1 VAQQGPPRRPPS
13 RASRGSRITSRT
25 RSRRIRA
32 LTGVVVLLMCL
43 LGARAAFLGTVRAGD
58 LADRGRQAQRAEV
71 DLLAQRGA
79 ILAADGT
86 DLSTDQLAVDVTAS
100 PMVIVDPGGVAAQLG
115 AALKRDPNE
124 IANVLAKGGGYAV
137 VARAVAPAAADRAR
151 ALGLPGIYFSD
162 TYKRFLPGRF
172 QASQVIGLTGSEHE
186 GISGLETQYDETLT
200 GTPGRRVEVR
210 DLFGRPIQ
218 VLSDTE
224 AIEGADVRTTLDPA
238 IQEFTEATLA
248 ATREQYGAKSAM
260 AIVMNPQNGAILA
273 MATVPRFD
281 PNDRRVI
288 NPELERN
295 RPVVDTFEPG
305 STFKIVPMVAALEDG
320 KVNPGTTFHI
330 PGDKIVLYDGK
341 FTLRDAHEHGP
352 QTLTATQI
360 LEESSNIGVS
370 QISLKVGRERL
381 EAWMKRFGFGASTGI
396 DFPGEASGYLPPGE
410 KWFGTGIYTFPIG
423 QGVTVNL
430 TQMARAYAAIANGGT
445 LVTPH
450 LVAGPQAAT
459 GRTIMSART
468 AGQVDRMLRK
478 VVSER
483 DGTGN
488 LADVEGYDVAG
499 KTGTAEKIDPTT
511 GLYNHL
517 LYTSS
522 FVGYAPADDPQLLV
536 AVVVD
541 EPTAGSYYGGDVAAP
556 AFAEITEFALQ
567 RMRIRP

>member
-1 VAQQGPPRRPPS
+1 MAQGAPRRPPA
-13 RASRGSRITSRT
+13 RRPRGSRVASRT
-25 RSRRIRA
+25 RTRRIRA
-32 LTGVVVLLMCL
+32 LTGVAVLLMGL
-43 LGARAAFLGTVRAGD
+43 LGARAAFLGTVRADD

-124 IANVLAKGGGYAV
+124 IANILAKGGGYAV
-137 VARAVAPAAADRAR
+137 IARSVPPAAADRAR

-172 QASQVIGLTGSEHE
+172 QASQVIGLTGDVHE
-186 GISGLETQYDETLT
+186 GISGLEKQYDETLT

-218 VLSDTE
+218 VLSDRE
-224 AIEGADVRTTLDPA
+224 AIEGTDVRTTLDPA
-238 IQEFTEATLA
+238 IQDFTEKTLA

-260 AIVMNPQNGAILA
+260 AIVMNPQDGAILA

-320 KVNPGTTFHI
+320 KVTPGTTFHI

-360 LEESSNIGVS
+360 LEESSNIGIS

-396 DFPGEASGYLPPGE
+396 DFPGEAAGYLPPGD

-423 QGVTVNL
+423 QGITTNL
-430 TQMARAYAAIANGGT
+430 TQMARAYAAIANGGD

-450 LVAGPQAAT
+450 LVAGPQAAAT
-459 GRTIMSART
+459 RRIMSART
-468 AGQVDRMLRK
+468 AAQVDRMLRK
-478 VVSER
+478 VVSEA
-483 DGTGN
+483 GTGT
-488 LADVEGYDVAG
+488 LAEVEGYDVAG
-499 KTGTAEKIDPTT
+499 KTGTAEKIDPGT